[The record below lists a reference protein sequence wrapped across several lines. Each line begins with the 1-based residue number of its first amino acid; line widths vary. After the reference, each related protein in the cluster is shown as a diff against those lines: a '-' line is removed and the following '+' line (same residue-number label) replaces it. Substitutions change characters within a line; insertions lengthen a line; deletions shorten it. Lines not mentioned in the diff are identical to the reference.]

1 MDSFVFSTKKIE
13 RRIRMANSKFKDV
26 VSGIQASLVKHS
38 PEILTGVG
46 IAGMI
51 TTTVLAVRSTP
62 KAMTLISEEKKRL
75 GLEPEDKLKAAEVIK
90 VTWKCYIP
98 SAVTCATS
106 IACLVGASSV
116 HAKRNAVLATAYKL
130 SETALTEYREKVIET
145 IGEKKEQAIRDN
157 LAKDRVEKEPVKQSE
172 IIITE
177 TGSTL
182 CFDSSTGRYFKSD
195 MEKIKRAVN
204 EINARMLRDDY
215 ASLNDFYDEIGI
227 QGVKQ
232 GDELGWNRDK
242 DGLLELYFSSVLD
255 SNGTPCLVLDF
266 KRPPKYEYNKFF

>member
-1 MDSFVFSTKKIE
+1 
-13 RRIRMANSKFKDV
+13 MANTKFKDLV
-26 VSGIQASLVKHS
+26 TGVQDSLKKHS
-38 PEILTGVG
+38 PEILTGLG

-51 TTTVLAVRSTP
+51 TTTVLAVKATP
-62 KAMTLISEEKKRL
+62 KAIALIEAEKERSESE
-75 GLEPEDKLKAAEVIK
+75 KLKTGEVIK

-106 IACLVGASSV
+106 IACLIGASSV

-145 IGEKKEQAIRDN
+145 VGEKKEQLIRDGM
-157 LAKDRVEKEPVKQSE
+157 AKSRIEKKPAKQSE

-182 CFDSSTGRYFKSD
+182 CFDSSTSRYFKSD

-204 EINARMLRDDY
+204 EVNARMLRDSY
-215 ASLNDFYDEIGI
+215 ASLNDFYDEVGI

-232 GDELGWNRDK
+232 GDELGWNIDK
-242 DGLLELYFSSVLD
+242 DGLIELYFSSVLD
-255 SNGTPCLVLDF
+255 ANGTPCLVLDF
-266 KRPPKYEYNKFF
+266 KRPPRYEFNKFF

>member
-1 MDSFVFSTKKIE
+1 MTKT
-13 RRIRMANSKFKDV
+13 KFKSVLDS
-26 VSGIQASLVKHS
+26 VSASLAKHS
-38 PEILTGVG
+38 PEILTGIG
-46 IAGMI
+46 IAGM
-51 TTTVLAVRSTP
+51 TTSIVLAVRATP
-62 KAMTLISEEKKRL
+62 KAMRLIDLEREKHEGQPLSKV
-75 GLEPEDKLKAAEVIK
+75 DTIKA
-90 VTWKCYIP
+90 TWKCYVP
-98 SAVTCATS
+98 TAVLSAAS
-106 IACLVGASSV
+106 IACLIGASSV
-116 HAKRNAVLATAYKL
+116 HLKRNAVLATAYKL

-157 LAKDRVEKEPVKQSE
+157 LAKDRVEKKPVKQNE

-195 MEKIKRAVN
+195 MEKIRRAVN
-204 EINARMLRDDY
+204 EVNARMLRESY

-232 GDELGWNRDK
+232 GYELGWSVDK
-242 DGLLELYFSSVLD
+242 DGLLEVYFSSILD

-266 KRPPKYEYNKFF
+266 KSPPRYEYNKFF

>member
-1 MDSFVFSTKKIE
+1 MVKT
-13 RRIRMANSKFKDV
+13 KFKDL
-26 VSGIQASLVKHS
+26 VSGVQESLKRHS
-38 PEILTGVG
+38 PEILTGLG

-51 TTTVLAVRSTP
+51 TTTVLAVKATP
-62 KAMTLISEEKKRL
+62 KAMSLIEAEKERRVSELNDTEY
-75 GLEPEDKLKAAEVIK
+75 DAVSTKLKPGEVIK

-106 IACLVGASSV
+106 VACLIGASSV

-145 IGEKKEQAIRDN
+145 VGEKKEQLIRDGM
-157 LAKDRVEKEPVKQSE
+157 AKNRIEKKPAKQSE

-204 EINARMLRDDY
+204 EVNARMLRESY
-215 ASLNDFYDEIGI
+215 VSLNDFYDELGI
-227 QGVKQ
+227 QGIKQ
-232 GDELGWNRDK
+232 GDELGWNIDK
-242 DGLLELYFSSVLD
+242 DKLVELYFSSVLD
-255 SNGTPCLVLDF
+255 ANGTPCLVLDF
-266 KRPPKYEYNKFF
+266 KSPPKYEYNKFF